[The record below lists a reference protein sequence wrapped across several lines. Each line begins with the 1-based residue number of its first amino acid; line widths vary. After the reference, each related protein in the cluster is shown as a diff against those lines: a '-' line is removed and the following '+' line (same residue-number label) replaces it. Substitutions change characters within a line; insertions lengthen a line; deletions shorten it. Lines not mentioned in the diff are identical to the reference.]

1 MLCYEC
7 SQAGRNR
14 EAVGLCHHCSAA
26 LCADHA
32 SMVADPVTTTYPL
45 LKTVVLPK
53 KARLFLCDTC
63 LQALRQTHAAG
74 VTLETSEEHFVSS
87 IG

>member
-7 SQAGRNR
+7 SKAGRNR
-14 EAVGLCHHCSAA
+14 EAAGLCHHCSAA

-32 SMVADPVTTTYPL
+32 SIVADPVTTTYPL

-53 KARLFLCDTC
+53 KARLFLCGTC
-63 LQALRQTHAAG
+63 LGALQQAGPRDLIN
-74 VTLETSEEHFVSS
+74 ETSTEYRTPAVA
-87 IG
+87 

>member
-7 SQAGRNR
+7 SKAGRNR
-14 EAVGLCHHCSAA
+14 EPIGLCHHCSAA

-32 SMVADPVTTTYPL
+32 CMVPDPVTTTYPVFR
-45 LKTVVLPK
+45 TVVLPK
-53 KARLFLCDTC
+53 KARLFLCATC
-63 LQALRQTHAAG
+63 YSALQQTSAHSAVSESSVDCC
-74 VTLETSEEHFVSS
+74 VTA